1 VVSVLASVSRVRGF
15 EPGRSLPT
23 EGKLNNL
30 SHVPTLGACKRSFW
44 SRLIGGPAAVFVQT
58 VPSFANRWLSRG
70 AGLPSEMNE
79 GTDYSYK
86 GHKGPVRKA

>member
-1 VVSVLASVSRVRGF
+1 MALA
-15 EPGRSLPT
+15 P
-23 EGKLNNL
+23 
-30 SHVPTLGACKRSFW
+30 
-44 SRLIGGPAAVFVQT
+44 
-58 VPSFANRWLSRG
+58 RG